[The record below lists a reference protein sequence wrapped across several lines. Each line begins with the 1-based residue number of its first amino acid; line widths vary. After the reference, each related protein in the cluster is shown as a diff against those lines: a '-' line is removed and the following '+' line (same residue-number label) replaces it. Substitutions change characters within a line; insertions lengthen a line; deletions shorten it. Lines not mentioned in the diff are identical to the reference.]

1 MARRGYGRVQA
12 AGLLS
17 ETWRKAAGDEFGSQ
31 TRPGQ
36 VRRGVLE
43 VTVGNS
49 ILAQEISFQKG
60 ALLKKLA
67 ELAPD
72 EKIRDLRFRVG
83 PIE

>member
-1 MARRGYGRVQA
+1 MARRGYGRVQSAGMLSESWRQA
-12 AGLLS
+12 AGEQL
-17 ETWRKAAGDEFGSQ
+17 GGQ

-43 VTVGNS
+43 VFVGNS
-49 ILAQEISFQKG
+49 TLAQEISFQKT

-72 EKIRDLRFRVG
+72 EKIRDLRFKVG
-83 PIE
+83 PID